1 MNSESWDLSRD
12 QANELLRYGIKV
24 LKEWWIKPNSPKNS
38 VSVKKRLVEIFV
50 SRLARAGYWWQAERL
65 RNHLHRYLA
74 GAAASGAAGSDLAVH
89 LQPKADTLSERERRE
104 VSSLEVAP
112 L

>member
-1 MNSESWDLSRD
+1 
-12 QANELLRYGIKV
+12 LR
-24 LKEWWIKPNSPKNS
+24 EWWIKPNSPKNS
-38 VSVKKRLVEIFV
+38 VSVKKRLVEIFI
-50 SRLARAGYWWQAERL
+50 SRLEDSGFWWQGARL

-104 VSSLEVAP
+104 ASSLEVAAS
-112 L
+112 